1 MTGLKKFWYSLNY
14 RYCKVQEYLASHR
27 GDGEAVGHWNSKAY
41 QWETKYLMVGKDL
54 YE

>member
-1 MTGLKKFWYSLNY
+1 MSYVMKFWYSLNY

-41 QWETKYLMVGKDL
+41 QWQTKYIMCGRNL